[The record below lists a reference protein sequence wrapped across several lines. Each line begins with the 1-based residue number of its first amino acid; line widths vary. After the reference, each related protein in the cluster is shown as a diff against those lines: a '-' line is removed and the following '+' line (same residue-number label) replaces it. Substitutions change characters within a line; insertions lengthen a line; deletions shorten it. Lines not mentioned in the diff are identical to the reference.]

1 MLGQKKPTNN
11 FKFKN
16 CLFSAKKSK
25 KEKYAYS
32 SCGIRFDSAGLLSF
46 IITLLEML
54 WLWLGVDSTLSSDVD
69 NRKNKFL
76 VVGEGLTFGINEIC
90 GSAEKKFSI
99 NFSET
104 SKEFC
109 LSLHYNVYYISL
121 FDYLFVNGKEI

>member
-1 MLGQKKPTNN
+1 MLGQKKPINN

-54 WLWLGVDSTLSSDVD
+54 
-69 NRKNKFL
+69 
-76 VVGEGLTFGINEIC
+76 
-90 GSAEKKFSI
+90 
-99 NFSET
+99 
-104 SKEFC
+104 
-109 LSLHYNVYYISL
+109 
-121 FDYLFVNGKEI
+121 

>member
-1 MLGQKKPTNN
+1 MRIKFDKDSLAVALHDQNFTWPLIQMLGQKKPTNN

-54 WLWLGVDSTLSSDVD
+54 
-69 NRKNKFL
+69 
-76 VVGEGLTFGINEIC
+76 
-90 GSAEKKFSI
+90 
-99 NFSET
+99 
-104 SKEFC
+104 
-109 LSLHYNVYYISL
+109 
-121 FDYLFVNGKEI
+121 